1 LRAGLR
7 LAYQTRVP
15 FSNRYRL
22 LGAKM
27 QDRVLRKVKAVVLA
41 AETNPD
47 TRGSKHPRHDRRGQI
62 RTKVGNIVVI
72 FYL

>member
-1 LRAGLR
+1 
-7 LAYQTRVP
+7 
-15 FSNRYRL
+15 
-22 LGAKM
+22 M